1 MIRVVVVPVV
11 HQAVV
16 HRQAQVPVVRL
27 RAVVLFRPVLQV
39 RHHQVRAI
47 HLPVPVVRL
56 HLLEVQVHQV
66 APVPA
71 LGLPVQAVPVHLQ
84 VRVLAVHRPVRVVAL
99 VAVYHPRPRPVVQ
112 VVLLLLVQAVHHLV
126 VQVHGRLQAVVVLQV
141 QVPA

>member
-1 MIRVVVVPVV
+1 VVVPVV

-71 LGLPVQAVPVHLQ
+71 LGLPVQVAPVLLQVQVCPVH
-84 VRVLAVHRPVRVVAL
+84 RAVQVVAL
-99 VAVYHPRPRPVVQ
+99 AAVYRPRLLQVVQ
-112 VVLLLLVQAVHHLV
+112 VVLLL
-126 VQVHGRLQAVVVLQV
+126 
-141 QVPA
+141 